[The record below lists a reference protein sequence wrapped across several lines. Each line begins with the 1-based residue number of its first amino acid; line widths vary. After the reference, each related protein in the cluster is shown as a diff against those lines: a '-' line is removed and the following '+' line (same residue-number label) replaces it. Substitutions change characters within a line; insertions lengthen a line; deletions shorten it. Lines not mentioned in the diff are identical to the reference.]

1 VRTAR
6 PAKLAYLPPE
16 SKKMSTDLGKIN
28 KKFLFSVSGLLARTL
43 IYSGICTGIIA
54 SFYDF
59 KLKTITAPSAAP
71 LSEAIKDIASINEAQ
86 QTYYVK
92 NNKFSDSLEK
102 LGRKAKQQR
111 NSYTYKIL
119 SSMGPVQTS
128 RNNREAPK
136 FESAIAI
143 ATSPN
148 RGSKSYIG
156 AVFAFRRLKKPFI
169 YPLTTKSAICES
181 DQVNLIPPTF
191 DGIKINCPPGT
202 TLLRSTYPG
211 KARNR
216 PLPLYLPRRGQ
227 KPGFLVDF

>member
-1 VRTAR
+1 MRTAR

-28 KKFLFSVSGLLARTL
+28 KKSLFSVSGLLTRTL

-54 SFYDF
+54 SY
-59 KLKTITAPSAAP
+59 ITAPSAAP
-71 LSEAIKDIASINEAQ
+71 LSGAIKDIASINKAQ
-86 QTYYVK
+86 QTYYAK
-92 NNKFSDSLEK
+92 NNKFSDSLEN
-102 LGRKAKQQR
+102 LGIKTKQQR

-119 SSMGPVQTS
+119 PSMGPVQTS
-128 RNNREAPK
+128 RNKRETPK

-148 RGSKSYIG
+148 RGSKFYIG
-156 AVFAFRRLKKPFI
+156 AVFAFRVKLDFNAYR
-169 YPLTTKSAICES
+169 LTTKSAICES
-181 DQVNLIPPTF
+181 DRVNLIPPTF

-211 KARNR
+211 EARNW
-216 PLPLYLPRRGQ
+216 
-227 KPGFLVDF
+227 VSW

>member
-28 KKFLFSVSGLLARTL
+28 KKSLFSVSGLLARTL

-54 SFYDF
+54 SFY
-59 KLKTITAPSAAP
+59 ITAPSAAP
-71 LSEAIKDIASINEAQ
+71 LLGAIKEIASINKAQ
-86 QTYYVK
+86 QTYYAK

-102 LGRKAKQQR
+102 LGIKTKQR

-119 SSMGPVQTS
+119 PSMGPVQTS
-128 RNNREAPK
+128 RNKRETPK

-148 RGSKSYIG
+148 RGSKFYIG
-156 AVFAFRRLKKPFI
+156 AVFAFRVELDFSGYR
-169 YPLTTKSAICES
+169 LTTKSAICES
-181 DQVNLIPPTF
+181 DRVNLIPPTF

-211 KARNR
+211 EARNW
-216 PLPLYLPRRGQ
+216 LSW
-227 KPGFLVDF
+227 

>member
-28 KKFLFSVSGLLARTL
+28 KKSLFSVSGLLTRTL

-54 SFYDF
+54 SY
-59 KLKTITAPSAAP
+59 ITAPSDAP
-71 LSEAIKDIASINEAQ
+71 LSGAIVKDIASINKAQ
-86 QTYYVK
+86 QTYYAK
-92 NNKFSDSLEK
+92 NNKFSDSLGK
-102 LGRKAKQQR
+102 LGIKTKQQR

-119 SSMGPVQTS
+119 PSMGPVQTS
-128 RNNREAPK
+128 RNKREPPK

-148 RGSKSYIG
+148 RGSKFYIG
-156 AVFAFRRLKKPFI
+156 AVFAFRVELDFSG
-169 YPLTTKSAICES
+169 YQLTTKSAICES

-191 DGIKINCPPGT
+191 DGRKIHCPPGT
-202 TLLRSTYPG
+202 TLLRSTYLG
-211 KARNR
+211 EARNR
-216 PLPLYLPRRGQ
+216 PFTLHLPRRG
-227 KPGFLVDF
+227 

>member
-28 KKFLFSVSGLLARTL
+28 KKSLFSVSGLLARTL
-43 IYSGICTGIIA
+43 IYSGICTGIIVP
-54 SFYDF
+54 FY
-59 KLKTITAPSAAP
+59 ITPPSAAL
-71 LSEAIKDIASINEAQ
+71 LSEAIKDIASINKAQ
-86 QTYYVK
+86 QTYYAK
-92 NNKFSDSLEK
+92 NNKFSDSLEN
-102 LGRKAKQQR
+102 LGIKTKQQR
-111 NSYTYKIL
+111 NSYTYKFL

-128 RNNREAPK
+128 RNKREAPK

-156 AVFAFRRLKKPFI
+156 AVFAVRLNTSFT
-169 YPLTTKSAICES
+169 YELTTESAICES
-181 DQVNLIPPTF
+181 DGVNLIPPTF
-191 DGIKINCPPGT
+191 DGIKIKCPPGT

-211 KARNR
+211 EARNR
-216 PLPLYLPRRGQ
+216 PLTLHLPRRGQ

>member
-28 KKFLFSVSGLLARTL
+28 KKSLFSVSGLLARTL

-54 SFYDF
+54 SY
-59 KLKTITAPSAAP
+59 ITAPSAAP
-71 LSEAIKDIASINEAQ
+71 LSGAIKDIASINKAQ
-86 QTYYVK
+86 QTYYAK
-92 NNKFSDSLEK
+92 NNKFSDSLGK
-102 LGRKAKQQR
+102 LGIKTKQQR
-111 NSYTYKIL
+111 DSYTYKFL

-128 RNNREAPK
+128 RNKREAPK

-148 RGSKSYIG
+148 RGRKSYIG
-156 AVFAFRRLKKPFI
+156 AVFAFRLNTSFT
-169 YPLTTKSAICES
+169 YELTTESAICES
-181 DQVNLIPPTF
+181 DRVNLIPPTF
-191 DGIKINCPPGT
+191 DGIKIKCPPGT

-216 PLPLYLPRRGQ
+216 PLTLHLPRRGQ

>member
-1 VRTAR
+1 MRTAR

-16 SKKMSTDLGKIN
+16 SKKMSTDLGKTN
-28 KKFLFSVSGLLARTL
+28 KKSLFSVSGLLARTL

-54 SFYDF
+54 PFY
-59 KLKTITAPSAAP
+59 ITAPSAAP
-71 LSEAIKDIASINEAQ
+71 LLGAIKEIASINKAQ
-86 QTYYVK
+86 QTYYAK
-92 NNKFSDSLEK
+92 NNKFSDSLGK
-102 LGRKAKQQR
+102 LGIKTKQQR

-119 SSMGPVQTS
+119 PSMGPVQTS
-128 RNNREAPK
+128 RNKRETPK

-148 RGSKSYIG
+148 RGSKFYIG
-156 AVFAFRRLKKPFI
+156 AVFAFRVELDFSGYR
-169 YPLTTKSAICES
+169 LTTKSAICES

-211 KARNR
+211 EARNW
-216 PLPLYLPRRGQ
+216 
-227 KPGFLVDF
+227 VSW